1 MQMNNQFTVQT
12 FTRVYSKWV
21 VLFAIPLVVNLALW
35 AIYVS
40 PQKKHLEK
48 VRRSDAMYTLVPKAE
63 GLLKQSH
70 QAIVAW
76 ERSGPPT
83 GDASTAIQSIR
94 RLADQ
99 HTVQLGSLGAERG
112 GNSPLVNVQAS
123 GRFSRLARFLS
134 AMERQP
140 GLQVESWS
148 VVSDGNE
155 LKLTAEV
162 TAALKES

>member
-1 MQMNNQFTVQT
+1 MNNRFTVQT
-12 FTRVYSKWV
+12 FTRVYGKWV
-21 VLFAIPLVVNLALW
+21 VLFAIPLVVNVALW

-40 PQKKHLEK
+40 PQKKQLEN
-48 VRRSDAMYTLVPKAE
+48 VRRNDAMYTLVPKAE
-63 GLLKQSH
+63 RLLKESH
-70 QAIVAW
+70 QATVAW
-76 ERSGPPT
+76 ERSGPPR

-99 HTVQLGSLGAERG
+99 HSVQLRELAAERG
-112 GNSPLVNVQAS
+112 SNSPLVNVQAS
-123 GRFSRLARFLS
+123 GRFSRLALWLS

-148 VVSDGNE
+148 VVSDGGE

-162 TAALKES
+162 TAVLKDT